1 MLEINSGLILWTI
14 LTFVIVLIIL
24 RKAAWKPLL
33 GALAAREE
41 SIRASLREAADAR
54 AQAARL
60 LEENKRQLAQAE
72 EQSRRIIMEGRD
84 MGDRLKGEI
93 LEKANA
99 TTRVMIEQAK
109 EEIRREKDAAL
120 TRLRSEA
127 TDLVIAA
134 AGKILDANLDTPKQ
148 RQLADAAIRE
158 IAETTG
164 R

>member
-14 LTFVIVLIIL
+14 LTFVIVLVIL
-24 RKAAWKPLL
+24 KSAAWKPLL
-33 GALAAREE
+33 AALAAREE

-54 AQAARL
+54 AEAAKL
-60 LEENKRQLAQAE
+60 LEENRRQLAQAE
-72 EQSRRIIMEGRD
+72 VQSQRIIREGRD
-84 MGDRLKGEI
+84 MGERLKAEL

-99 TTRVMIEQAK
+99 TSLHMIEQAK

-120 TRLRSEA
+120 IQLRAEA
-127 TDLVIAA
+127 GELVIAA

-158 IAETTG
+158 IAGASG

>member
-14 LTFVIVLIIL
+14 LTFVIVLVIL

-41 SIRASLREAADAR
+41 SIRASLREAEDAR

-60 LEENKRQLAQAE
+60 LEENKHQLAQAE

-84 MGDRLKGEI
+84 MGERLKAEI

-99 TTRVMIEQAK
+99 TTRGMIAQAT
-109 EEIRREKDAAL
+109 EEIHREKDAAL
-120 TRLRSEA
+120 IQLRAEA

-158 IAETTG
+158 IGGATG

>member
-33 GALAAREE
+33 GALTAREE
-41 SIRASLREAADAR
+41 SIRASLREAEDAR

-60 LEENKRQLAQAE
+60 LEENKRQLARAE
-72 EQSRRIIMEGRD
+72 EQSRSIIMEGRD
-84 MGDRLKGEI
+84 MGERLKGEI

-120 TRLRSEA
+120 MQLRSEA

>member
-41 SIRASLREAADAR
+41 SIRASLREAEDAR

-72 EQSRRIIMEGRD
+72 QQSRRIIMEGRD

-120 TRLRSEA
+120 TQLRSEA

-158 IAETTG
+158 IAGTTG

>member
-14 LTFVIVLIIL
+14 LTFVIVLVIL
-24 RKAAWKPLL
+24 KSAAWKPLL
-33 GALAAREE
+33 AALAAREE

-54 AQAARL
+54 GEAAKL
-60 LEENKRQLAQAE
+60 LEENRRQLAQAE
-72 EQSRRIIMEGRD
+72 VQSQRIIREGRD
-84 MGDRLKGEI
+84 MGERLKAEL

-99 TTRVMIEQAK
+99 TSLHMIEQAK

-120 TRLRSEA
+120 IQLRAEA
-127 TDLVIAA
+127 GELVIAA

-158 IAETTG
+158 IAGASG

>member
-41 SIRASLREAADAR
+41 SIRASLREAEDAR

-60 LEENKRQLAQAE
+60 LGENRRQLAQAE
-72 EQSRRIIMEGRD
+72 EQSRRIIREGRD
-84 MGDRLKGEI
+84 MGERLKGEI

-120 TRLRSEA
+120 TQLRSEA

-158 IAETTG
+158 IAGTTG

>member
-14 LTFVIVLIIL
+14 LTFIIVLVIL

-33 GALAAREE
+33 GALSAREE
-41 SIRASLREAADAR
+41 SIRASLRNAENAR
-54 AQAARL
+54 GEAARL
-60 LEENKRQLAQAE
+60 LEENRRQLAQAE
-72 EQSRRIIMEGRD
+72 EQSRRIIREGRD
-84 MGDRLKGEI
+84 LGERLKAEL

-99 TTRVMIEQAK
+99 TTRGMIEQAK
-109 EEIRREKDAAL
+109 EEIHREKDAAL
-120 TRLRSEA
+120 IQLRSEA

-158 IAETTG
+158 IAGASG

>member
-14 LTFVIVLIIL
+14 LTFVIVLLIL
-24 RKAAWKPLL
+24 RSAAWKPLL
-33 GALAAREE
+33 AALAAREE

-54 AQAARL
+54 GEAAKL
-60 LEENKRQLAQAE
+60 LEENRRQLAQAE
-72 EQSRRIIMEGRD
+72 AQSQRIIREGRD
-84 MGDRLKGEI
+84 MGERLKAEL

-99 TTRVMIEQAK
+99 TSLHMIEQAK

-120 TRLRSEA
+120 VQLRAEA
-127 TDLVIAA
+127 GELVIAA

-158 IAETTG
+158 IAGASG

>member
-14 LTFVIVLIIL
+14 LTFVIVLVIL
-24 RKAAWKPLL
+24 RSAAWKPLL

-41 SIRASLREAADAR
+41 SIRASLREAEDAR

-60 LEENKRQLAQAE
+60 LEENRRQLAQVE
-72 EQSRRIIMEGRD
+72 EQSQRIIREGRD
-84 MGDRLKGEI
+84 MGERLKAEL
-93 LEKANA
+93 LEKAN
-99 TTRVMIEQAK
+99 TSSLRMIEQAK
-109 EEIRREKDAAL
+109 QEISREKDAAL
-120 TRLRSEA
+120 TQLRAEA

-158 IAETTG
+158 IAGAPG

>member
-14 LTFVIVLIIL
+14 LTFVIVLLIL

-120 TRLRSEA
+120 TQLRSEA

-158 IAETTG
+158 IAGTTG

>member
-1 MLEINSGLILWTI
+1 MLEINSGLMLWTI
-14 LTFVIVLIIL
+14 LTFVIVLVIL
-24 RKAAWKPLL
+24 RSAAWKPLL
-33 GALAAREE
+33 AALGAREE

-54 AQAARL
+54 GEAAKL
-60 LEENKRQLAQAE
+60 LEENRRQLARAE
-72 EQSRRIIMEGRD
+72 EQSQRIIREGRD
-84 MGDRLKGEI
+84 MGERLKAEL

-99 TTRVMIEQAK
+99 TSLHMIEQAK

-120 TRLRSEA
+120 VQLRSEA
-127 TDLVIAA
+127 GELVIAA

-158 IAETTG
+158 IAGASG

>member
-41 SIRASLREAADAR
+41 SIRASLREATDAR

-120 TRLRSEA
+120 TQLRSEA

-158 IAETTG
+158 IAGTTG

>member
-41 SIRASLREAADAR
+41 SIRASLREAEDAR

-84 MGDRLKGEI
+84 MGERLKGEI

-109 EEIRREKDAAL
+109 EEIHREKDTAL
-120 TRLRSEA
+120 AQIRSEA

-134 AGKILDANLDTPKQ
+134 AGKVLDANLDTPKQ

-158 IAETTG
+158 IAGAPG